1 MVLSLLNWL
10 MNGGDDEADAAPD
23 ITSPAL
29 TVRAAVAAVAI
40 NR

>member
-10 MNGGDDEADAAPD
+10 MNGDDDEADAAAD
-23 ITSPAL
+23 IASPAL
-29 TVRAAVAAVAI
+29 TVRAAVAAVAS